1 VVRATSPALTTPN
14 LGTPTALVLTSAT
27 GLPLTTGV
35 TGTLPVGNGGT
46 GSATQNFVDLTTT
59 QSVGGTKT
67 FTGTG
72 VSFDNQIN
80 AASGV
85 KFAGFSTATITSD
98 ATNMVVSG
106 PSRVY
111 LAAAGTDGTR
121 VVMSDG
127 TLRVGGPDR
136 TSATLDLASGGINI
150 VLNTSTGNKIGT
162 STSQKLAFYNSTP
175 IVQPSAYT
183 QTYAT
188 ADKTHANFTSS
199 DLTGITSST
208 TGSALAEPSAAYTQS
223 EMQQNSD
230 AYKISL
236 SHYERM

>member
-1 VVRATSPALTTPN
+1 
-14 LGTPTALVLTSAT
+14 
-27 GLPLTTGV
+27 
-35 TGTLPVGNGGT
+35 
-46 GSATQNFVDLTTT
+46 
-59 QSVGGTKT
+59 
-67 FTGTG
+67 
-72 VSFDNQIN
+72 
-80 AASGV
+80 
-85 KFAGFSTATITSD
+85 
-98 ATNMVVSG
+98 MVVSG

-223 EMQQNSD
+223 EMQQNFRRIQDQFVALRADVADLKQFVSSIVD
-230 AYKISL
+230 DLQAL
-236 SHYERM
+236 GLVG